1 MQGKRLD
8 RVNQLVKEEISTLL
22 QRELKDPRLGFVSV
36 TEVETAKDL
45 RTAKVFVSVLGDEAQ
60 WTGSL
65 AALAS
70 ARGFIRNWLRQH
82 LDLRVTPELDFRPD
96 RSMEHAARIQ
106 ALLRQVARR
115 RRAVSGSI
123 DHTSPS
129 PSAAVLEPFGRGGR
143 ALMLGHVHPDA
154 DVLGTLLALGLAL
167 EARDW
172 SVVYGGPHPSPELL
186 SFLPGVDRYRTLDRA
201 RRPLRRRGADRL
213 PESPAHRGAHRPGA
227 GAPARSS

>member
-8 RVNQLVKEEISTLL
+8 RVNQLLKEEISILL

-36 TEVETAKDL
+36 TEVEAAQDL

-60 WTGSL
+60 WTSSM

-106 ALLRQVARR
+106 ALLRQV
-115 RRAVSGSI
+115 GG
-123 DHTSPS
+123 
-129 PSAAVLEPFGRGGR
+129 EPGR
-143 ALMLGHVHPDA
+143 
-154 DVLGTLLALGLAL
+154 
-167 EARDW
+167 
-172 SVVYGGPHPSPELL
+172 
-186 SFLPGVDRYRTLDRA
+186 
-201 RRPLRRRGADRL
+201 
-213 PESPAHRGAHRPGA
+213 
-227 GAPARSS
+227 

>member
-70 ARGFIRNWLRQH
+70 ARGFIR
-82 LDLRVTPELDFRPD
+82 PID
-96 RSMEHAARIQ
+96 RWST
-106 ALLRQVARR
+106 
-115 RRAVSGSI
+115 RRASRRCSGRSEA
-123 DHTSPS
+123 TP
-129 PSAAVLEPFGRGGR
+129 GGER
-143 ALMLGHVHPDA
+143 VH
-154 DVLGTLLALGLAL
+154 
-167 EARDW
+167 
-172 SVVYGGPHPSPELL
+172 
-186 SFLPGVDRYRTLDRA
+186 
-201 RRPLRRRGADRL
+201 
-213 PESPAHRGAHRPGA
+213 
-227 GAPARSS
+227 